1 MQIAINHIAAA
12 CAAADI
18 RNAII
23 CPGSRNAPLTMAF
36 ARHPDIQCHS
46 VVDERS
52 AGFIAL
58 GMSQVGETPTSLI
71 CTSGSAV
78 VNFYPAVVEAFY
90 QRIPLLVITADR
102 PPEMIDQ
109 WDGQTMHQSDVF
121 GKHVK
126 ASYTMPDD
134 YSLPEVFSQTTLQ
147 AYEDSMKGIKGPVHI
162 NVPLREPLYKAKS
175 EAFIYPE
182 LGIGYSN
189 IFYDVE
195 DSLKSDINKLQE
207 AINNNSKVLAVV
219 GHQYSGY
226 FDSMRACQE
235 AEGRIPFL
243 CDILSNQLLGCKSLH
258 HFDILLSI
266 PESDLKEKLQPDV
279 LITFGKSVISKNLKL
294 FLRKYKPKV
303 HFHISHYGETA
314 DPFNTS
320 PIQIKGNK
328 IFESLDLS
336 NLDTKYSLAWQK
348 YDDKIAEVTNNFL
361 AQKAFSELTV
371 VDKIL
376 KVLPEKSGLQLANS
390 MAVRWVNI
398 LGLKKHLFRGIFGN
412 RGVSGIDGCTST
424 AVGMAFMDNEVM
436 NNWGGE
442 KQGANFIT
450 LITGDVAFFYD
461 SNALWNKFA
470 PRNLRIII
478 LNNGGGGIF
487 RLIEGPQQMPEL
499 GEFLETQH
507 QRNAALLAKDMNVEY
522 EAASNY
528 EELNTALESFYNPS
542 NKPKILEV
550 FTETEINTQIFNE
563 YKQLIHGLE

>member
-58 GMSQVGETPTSLI
+58 GMAQRTGTPVALI

-78 VNFYPAVVEAFY
+78 VNFYPAIVEAFY
-90 QRIPLLVITADR
+90 QRIPLIIITADR

-126 ASYTMPDD
+126 ASYTLPAD
-134 YSLPEVFSQTTLQ
+134 YSLPEIFSQTTIQ
-147 AYEDSMKGIKGPVHI
+147 AFEDSILGINGPVHI
-162 NVPLREPLYKAKS
+162 NVPLREPLYDAKNEKFEYPTIEKKLISDAESETLNTLAIEEAVAKAKKVILFNGAGFVS
-175 EAFIYPE
+175 VAM
-182 LGIGYSN
+182 
-189 IFYDVE
+189 
-195 DSLKSDINKLQE
+195 
-207 AINNNSKVLAVV
+207 SKVFSVWSKKAVMLSDV
-219 GHQYSGY
+219 ISG
-226 FDSMRACQE
+226 
-235 AEGRIPFL
+235 
-243 CDILSNQLLGCKSLH
+243 LH
-258 HFDILLSI
+258 GAGNIRYWDILLSKKEI
-266 PESDLKEKLQPDV
+266 LKELVPDV
-279 LITFGKSVISKNLKL
+279 LITMGTSTVSKNLKL
-294 FLRKYKPKV
+294 FLRKYKPKY
-303 HFHISHYGETA
+303 HFHISETGDIA
-314 DPFNTS
+314 DPFQTN
-320 PIQIKGNK
+320 PCLVKGQ
-328 IFESLDLS
+328 FHHVLS
-336 NLDTKYSLAWQK
+336 KLNWDNI
-348 YDDKIAEVTNNFL
+348 DDKYLSLWKQWDAKVAHLSKNYFAEVEFGE
-361 AQKAFSELTV
+361 FSAV
-371 VDKIL
+371 K
-376 KVLPEKSGLQLANS
+376 KVLEVLPKKSILQLANS
-390 MAVRWVNI
+390 MAVRWANL
-398 LGLKKHLFRGIFGN
+398 LGIPNTIWSAHAN

-424 AVGMAFMDNEVM
+424 AVGMAYMDNEVM
-436 NNWGGE
+436 NKWKGKLGE
-442 KQGANFIT
+442 HCIT